1 MTNSS
6 RACRK
11 FATER
16 RIKTERNQTMSPEQE
31 AELEF
36 QHDITAAIAKAYD
49 HGLSK
54 ETIAASLLLATI
66 PKEQNVSG
74 SARG

>member
-1 MTNSS
+1 
-6 RACRK
+6 
-11 FATER
+11 
-16 RIKTERNQTMSPEQE
+16 MSPEQE